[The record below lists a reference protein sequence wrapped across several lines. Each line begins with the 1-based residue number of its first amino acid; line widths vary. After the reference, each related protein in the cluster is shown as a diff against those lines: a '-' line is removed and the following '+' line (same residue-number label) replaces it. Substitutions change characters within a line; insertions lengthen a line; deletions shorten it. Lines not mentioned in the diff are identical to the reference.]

1 MTGGGKGILNRRISN
16 KELRTL
22 KDTDFDRMERL
33 NDSSSKVDFLIQ
45 ENDGLISDLVVSLVT
60 TKKE

>member
-1 MTGGGKGILNRRISN
+1 MTGGAKGILNRRISN

-22 KDTDFDRMERL
+22 KDTEFDRLERL